1 MLGKRNVCLET
12 DDLKM
17 CFFLYFGT
25 LVNMKNIQLLGLL
38 LVVIGSFLPLVH
50 VPIIGNWNYWKLD
63 HYLAIACWIFAA
75 CAVFGVVNNSAKIVR
90 FFGILLIV
98 LFAFTLVAVKMQS
111 LEYFSFLPF
120 KSWRETFA
128 GVVKL
133 KWGWAVEFLG
143 AFMMILA
150 GNSKKV
156 NQRTQI

>member
-1 MLGKRNVCLET
+1 
-12 DDLKM
+12 
-17 CFFLYFGT
+17 
-25 LVNMKNIQLLGLL
+25 MKNIQLLGLL

-63 HYLAIACWIFAA
+63 HYLAIACWILAA
-75 CAVFGVVNNSAKIVR
+75 FAVFGIVNNSVKIVR
-90 FFGILLIV
+90 LFGVLLIV

-133 KWGWAVEFLG
+133 KWGWIVEFLG
-143 AFMMILA
+143 AFLMVLA
-150 GNSKKV
+150 GNNKKV